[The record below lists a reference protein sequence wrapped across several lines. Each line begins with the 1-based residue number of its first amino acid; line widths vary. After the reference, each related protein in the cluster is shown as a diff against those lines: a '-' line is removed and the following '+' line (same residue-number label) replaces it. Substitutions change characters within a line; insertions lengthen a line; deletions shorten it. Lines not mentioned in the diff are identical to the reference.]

1 MARETHTNTAD
12 KDVLYL
18 MIVDMPSD
26 AEMAAAMSATEGQR
40 PPDM

>member
-1 MARETHTNTAD
+1 MTRETHTNTAA

-18 MIVDMPSD
+18 MIVNMPSD

-40 PPDM
+40 PRDM

>member
-1 MARETHTNTAD
+1 MTREIHTDTAA

-18 MIVDMPSD
+18 MIVNMPSE

-40 PPDM
+40 PQDM

>member
-1 MARETHTNTAD
+1 MTREIHNDTAA

-40 PPDM
+40 PQDM